1 MVSGGGS
8 KSKAVSAP
16 VFKYLPGQETLATDI
31 VSKFQDILSGNMAS
45 PMAQTMQTVVGEA
58 GMREAAQ
65 ERRRIAETRGMST
78 PARQQAVGKAGEGA
92 VSTMARVPQEMWQ
105 KAAEFLTTY
114 SMQAPAVGQ
123 VGKESSKA
131 RQGGVCCYNFLAAG
145 SRGELLEYVRRY
157 KDSHYDIDS
166 MVAQGY
172 KRLALLLVPL
182 MVCSKFFKWM
192 IKWIMVHPMEL
203 YAKAFYEDKLFLK
216 IILYPLTRVWVWL
229 YALIGNFYGL
239 REWHQYWKLGGKI
252 KW

>member
-8 KSKAVSAP
+8 KSESTQAP
-16 VFKYLPGQETLATDI
+16 VFKYLPGQTKLAPQM
-31 VSKFQDILSGNMAS
+31 VKSFQSIFAGDMSS
-45 PMAQTMQTVVGEA
+45 PEAQAMSTIIGEA

-65 ERRRIAETRGMST
+65 ERRRISETRGMST
-78 PARQQAVGKAGEGA
+78 PARQQAVAKAGEGA
-92 VSTMARVPQEMWQ
+92 VLTMAKVPQEMWQ
-105 KAAEFLTTY
+105 KAAEFLTAY

-123 VGKESSKA
+123 VGKESSEA
-131 RQGGVCCYNFLAAG
+131 AQGGVCCYNFLAAG

-172 KRLALLLVPL
+172 KRLALLFVPL
-182 MVCSKFFKWM
+182 MAKSPLFKTM
-192 IKWIMVHPMEL
+192 IKWVMVHPMEL

-216 IILYPLTRVWVWL
+216 TLLYPLTRIWVGL
-229 YALIGNFYGL
+229 YALLGNLYGL
-239 REWHQYWKLGGKI
+239 REWQRYWMLGGKI